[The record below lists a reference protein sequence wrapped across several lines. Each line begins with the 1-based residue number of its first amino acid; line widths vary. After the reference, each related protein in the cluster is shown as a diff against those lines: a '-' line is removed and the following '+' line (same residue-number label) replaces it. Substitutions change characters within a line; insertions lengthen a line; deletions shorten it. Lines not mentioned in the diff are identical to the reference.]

1 MAKRRTTWVGGGQ
14 LKIPETDA
22 GTTPS
27 EVIQL
32 IPSQPLTEQA
42 GDRTKCVIDAIYLHF
57 SIRRILNSNP
67 DALGFIVYQGQVNET
82 ADNPVQSLDAL
93 SLAPRAYANKNIMM
107 MAPLPIPP
115 LLGAGDLASFTT
127 NEAVLVAHHEFQA
140 SRKHDMAS
148 QVLCLN
154 VNCDI
159 SLVLRVFCQWRIL
172 LAWT

>member
-1 MAKRRTTWVGGGQ
+1 MAKRKTSWVGGAQ
-14 LKIPETDA
+14 LVIPETDA

-27 EVIQL
+27 EVVQL
-32 IPSQPLTEQA
+32 IPPQLSTESV
-42 GDRTKCVIDAIYLHF
+42 GDRTKFVVEAIYLHF

-67 DALGFIVYQGQVNET
+67 DACGFLVWQAAVNESNEFP
-82 ADNPVQSLDAL
+82 AQSLDAL
-93 SLAPRAYANKNIMM
+93 SLQRRAYANKNIMM

-115 LLGAGDLASFTT
+115 LLGASDLASFTT
-127 NEAVLVAHHEFQA
+127 NDAVLVAHHEFQA
-140 SRKHDMAS
+140 SRKHDTAS
-148 QVLCLN
+148 QVLAMN